1 MDDTTRGLLRALPSI
16 DDAVKELSEGLQ
28 APRWALVRAVRE
40 EVDNLRRGIIEGTS
54 SAAELDAGAVAAR
67 VKRLLTPSLRPVYN
81 ATGVVVHTN
90 LGRAPLSPELMD
102 RIGQVAM
109 GYSNLE
115 YDLEGRQRGSR
126 HVHPAGLLREL
137 TGAEDAVVVNNNA
150 AAVLLC
156 LSALAK
162 DREVVVSRGE
172 LIEIG
177 GSFRIPDVMS
187 ASGALLREV
196 GTTNRTHPRDYE
208 GAIGEETALL
218 FKAHQS
224 NFAVVGFT
232 KEVEPAELTAIGR
245 RHRVPTM
252 FDLGSGSLIPLGK
265 MGLPNEPTVQDAVA
279 QGFDLVS
286 FSGDKL
292 LGGPQA
298 GIIVG
303 RAELVARL
311 RAHPLMRPLRPDKM
325 TLCGLVA
332 TLEAY
337 RDGEAARRLPVVRMI
352 SASLDTLK
360 RRAERL
366 RRGLRQRLDRSYTLG
381 VRQVIS
387 RVGGGA
393 SPLAEPPS
401 FAVTLEH
408 PDRSA
413 DALEG
418 ILRGADPPVVARI
431 EEDTLLLDVRTLPDA
446 GLAQVAARAAAAL
459 LGADG

>member
-1 MDDTTRGLLRALPSI
+1 MDDKTRGLLKALPSI
-16 DDAVKELSEGLQ
+16 DDAVKDLSEGLDV
-28 APRWALVRAVRE
+28 PRWALVRAVRE
-40 EVDNLRRGIIEGTS
+40 EVEDLRREIIKGA
-54 SAAELDAGAVAAR
+54 SASAELDPGAVVAR
-67 VKRLLTPSLRPVYN
+67 IRRLLTPSLRPVYN

-90 LGRAPLSPELMD
+90 LGRAPLSPELLD
-102 RIGQVAM
+102 RIGQVAG

-115 YDLEGRQRGSR
+115 YDLDGRQRGSR
-126 HVHPAGLLREL
+126 HVHPAGLLKEL

-150 AAVLLC
+150 AAVLIC
-156 LSALAK
+156 LTALAQGK
-162 DREVVVSRGE
+162 EVVVSRGE

-177 GSFRIPDVMS
+177 GSFRIPDVMA

-232 KEVEPAELTAIGR
+232 KEVEPSELAAIGR
-245 RHRVPTM
+245 RHEVPTM
-252 FDLGSGSLIPLGK
+252 FDLGSGSLIPLDD

-303 RAELVARL
+303 KAELVARL

-337 RDGEAARRLPVVRMI
+337 RDGEAATRLPVVRMI
-352 SASLDTLK
+352 SAGPDTLK

-366 RRGLRQRLDRSYTLG
+366 RRALRSRLEGAYTLRL
-381 VRQVIS
+381 RQVIS

-401 FAVTLEH
+401 FAVTVEH
-408 PDRSA
+408 PGLSA
-413 DALEG
+413 DALKAQ
-418 ILRGADPPVVARI
+418 LHLADPPLVARI
-431 EEDTLLLDVRTLPDA
+431 EEDTLLLDVRTLPND
-446 GLAQVAARAAAAL
+446 GLAAVAACAAAAL
-459 LGADG
+459 NGADG